1 MKARG
6 SGSDDLRE
14 PLLRIR
20 EIVAGEGLFVCRRS
34 PPGLSPAPM
43 EVTRRGPDAPGTTR
57 LLDVSRCTLHPLR
70 VEFSASPPLGW
81 FVGRLDRLAESCPD
95 AV

>member
-1 MKARG
+1 MICESPSSAYEKSLRG
-6 SGSDDLRE
+6 RGFSY
-14 PLLRIR
+14 
-20 EIVAGEGLFVCRRS
+20 AARS
-34 PPGLSPAPM
+34 PPGLSPVPM

-81 FVGRLDRLAESCPD
+81 FGGRLDRLAESCPD